1 MGTRDGKGEENGV
14 TTREVEVVMV
24 GQVVATLPNREKL
37 RGRLRIES
45 KPVDR
50 LFADL
55 KVQFGERNVFFH
67 ANLGKRTCFLPLDR
81 FFLGEPGLRILMGS
95 FGPSKKTVGVEPAL
109 HAT

>member
-14 TTREVEVVMV
+14 TTREVKV

-37 RGRLRIES
+37 HGRLRFELR
-45 KPVDR
+45 PVDR

-55 KVQFGERNVFFH
+55 KVQFGERNVFFQ

-81 FFLGEPGLRILMGS
+81 FFFGEPGLRILMAS
-95 FGPSKKTVGVEPAL
+95 FGPSKKTVAWSPAL
-109 HAT
+109 QAT